1 MKNDKFKG
9 REKGQSEEDMLPIA
23 VKKTQYEIEIRLKSI
38 WMTKNGTRFLV
49 RPA

>member
-23 VKKTQYEIEIRLKSI
+23 VNTKKNNMKLK
-38 WMTKNGTRFLV
+38 LD
-49 RPA
+49 